1 VFDSRQGYVL
11 DDERALTTPNR
22 ILEDRTMTNPQLTD
36 LDDEQDF
43 MDLIRANSRWVG
55 IGAGIV
61 LVVGLG
67 WWVYTQSKLRKE
79 QNAAQA
85 LFQAK
90 QSMAAGNI
98 VLAQSDLSKLV
109 TRYGGTAGGA
119 EGAMILAGIDYDQ
132 AKYQEGITVLENAA
146 KGAPSSMEVQLRSL
160 IGDGYLSMK
169 NAPSA
174 AKEFE
179 RAAGLSTYQ
188 LEKANQRAK
197 AARAYMAGG
206 DSAKAREIWTELA
219 KDDKTPTV
227 AAEAK
232 VRLGELTAKPAKA
245 S

>member
-1 VFDSRQGYVL
+1 
-11 DDERALTTPNR
+11 
-22 ILEDRTMTNPQLTD
+22 MTNPQLSD
-36 LDDEQDF
+36 LDDELDL
-43 MDLIRANSRWVG
+43 MDWLRANTRWIG
-55 IGAGIV
+55 IGAAVV
-61 LVVGLG
+61 LVAGLG

-79 QNAAQA
+79 MNAAQS
-85 LFQAK
+85 LFMAK
-90 QSMAAGNI
+90 QSMAAGNL
-98 VLAQSDLSKLV
+98 VLAQSDLTKLV
-109 TRYGGTAGGA
+109 NRYGGTAAGS
-119 EGAMILAGIDYDQ
+119 EGAMILAGIEYDQ

-146 KGAPSSMEVQLRSL
+146 KGAPGPMAVQLRSL

-179 RAAGLSTYQ
+179 RAANESTHE

-197 AARAYMAGG
+197 AARAYMVGG
-206 DSAKAREIWTELA
+206 DTAKARQIWSDLA
-219 KDDKTPTV
+219 ADLKVPSV